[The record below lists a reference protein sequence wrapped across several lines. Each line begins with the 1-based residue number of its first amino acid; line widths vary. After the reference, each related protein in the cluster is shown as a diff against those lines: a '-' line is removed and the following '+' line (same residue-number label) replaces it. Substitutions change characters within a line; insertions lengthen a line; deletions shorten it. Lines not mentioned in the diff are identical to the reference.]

1 MCHLFRYVSQ
11 GVKTLAKGPLTTCS
25 GSFERANPPSDSLG
39 RFISSAIFRL
49 MTLALI
55 VDARRVA
62 DLLVFAMLHRG
73 HVDTSARYFLSGK

>member
-1 MCHLFRYVSQ
+1 
-11 GVKTLAKGPLTTCS
+11 
-25 GSFERANPPSDSLG
+25 
-39 RFISSAIFRL
+39 